1 MSFIKLFDGS
11 GNINGLY
18 DVLNR
23 IYIDAVID
31 PGAQRREIATLITMV
46 NHLDHP
52 ESSIVLADRGY
63 ESFRTISHM
72 IESTVKFV
80 IRAKDLDSNGFQ

>member
-1 MSFIKLFDGS
+1 ML
-11 GNINGLY
+11 NMNCLY

-23 IYIDAVID
+23 IYVDAVID
-31 PGAQRREIATLITMV
+31 PGAQRREGAALITMM

-63 ESFRTISHM
+63 E
-72 IESTVKFV
+72 
-80 IRAKDLDSNGFQ
+80 G